1 MYEFVRGPLMW
12 ISFIIFIVGL
22 SYQIYRLITLT
33 RGKDIIRTG
42 GDEESPP
49 RISKFSWKHLVQKI
63 KDWPVMRKGNILGT
77 QPLLTFLT
85 TVFHICLILTPLF
98 LMAHNVLLF
107 ESWHFSLPSF
117 AERTTD
123 ILTVIVLL
131 GASIFLI
138 RRLFVPRVRAISSLY
153 DYLLLLITLAPF
165 LTGFIAYHQMMDYE
179 TIIIAHILAGEIML
193 VAIGVTKL
201 SHMIFYF
208 FVRFFVGSEYS
219 FRGGNRTWQY

>member
-12 ISFIIFIVGL
+12 ISFIIFVVGL

-33 RGKDIIRTG
+33 RSRDVIRTDD
-42 GDEESPP
+42 DEEPQA
-49 RISKFSWKHLVQKI
+49 RISKYSWKRLVQRI
-63 KDWPVMRKGNILGT
+63 KDWPVMSKGTILGT
-77 QPLLTFLT
+77 QPLLALLT
-85 TVFHICLILTPLF
+85 TVFHICLIITPLF
-98 LMAHNVLLF
+98 LVAHNVLLF

-131 GASIFLI
+131 GVSIFLI
-138 RRLFVPRVRAISSLY
+138 RRLFVSRVRAISSLY

-165 LTGFIAYHQMMDYE
+165 ITGFIAYHQMMDYE
-179 TIIIAHILAGEIML
+179 TIIIAHILTGEIML
-193 VAIGVTKL
+193 MAIGVTKL